1 MRKAS
6 AGGAHFD
13 IDPDDDEE
21 ESAED
26 EESPEEEEEEIYG
39 DTIMIKVPMA
49 NFKEIAASIERRHSF
64 DFGSIVHPPTK
75 QGNGVSE

>member
-6 AGGAHFD
+6 GGGAHFD
-13 IDPDDDEE
+13 IDPVDDEE